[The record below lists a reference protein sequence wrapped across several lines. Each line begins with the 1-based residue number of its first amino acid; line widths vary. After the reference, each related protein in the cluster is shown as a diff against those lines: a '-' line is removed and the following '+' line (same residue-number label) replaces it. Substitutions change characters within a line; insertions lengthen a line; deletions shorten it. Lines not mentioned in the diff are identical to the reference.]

1 MTKSTIPKQTRQ
13 ARVFFRPYFGV
24 SNMEKSKTKA
34 AGLVTQ
40 AAYQNVQSNDK
51 PIQSRIKAAIVALAC
66 WGLLPI
72 SIANWIIQRG
82 GLRDA

>member
-1 MTKSTIPKQTRQ
+1 MTNSTIPKQTRL

-24 SNMEKSKTKA
+24 FNMEKSKTKA

-40 AAYQNVQSNDK
+40 AAYQSAYANSK
-51 PIQSRIKAAIVALAC
+51 PIKSRIKVAIVTLAC
-66 WGLLPI
+66 WGLMPI